1 MKIKNK
7 IALILFSITIITSC
21 GKEYKE
27 EIKVNSTGKAGEV
40 MIVIDNYRWE
50 SQIGDSLFEAFTAPF
65 EVLPQEESSYRV
77 SHTSSNNFTNILTK
91 HRNILIVKIEN
102 NLKDEIIITHDKW
115 ANNQLVIQ
123 INSSNDS
130 SFIKYWTDNKK
141 NIVKTYFNEDIK
153 RLQTSF
159 TKYLNNKAIEKI
171 KEKYNLQL
179 SIPADFNLDVIKEDF
194 CWISKETPKSSQSIL
209 IYIYP
214 FTDSLQLLP
223 DNIIKKRDLVAK
235 QNVPGP
241 KDGTYMQ
248 TEKRIELNQ
257 EKIIVNNKNAILLRG
272 LWYIENYFMGGPF
285 ISITIPDYSQKRI
298 VTIDAFVYGGKE
310 DKKILIWQVEAI
322 IKTIKFED
330 K

>member
-1 MKIKNK
+1 MSIKI
-7 IALILFSITIITSC
+7 ISTLLLSIFLFSC

-40 MIVIDNYRWE
+40 MIVIDNSRWE

-77 SHTSSNNFTNILTK
+77 SHTSSKNFINILTK
-91 HRNILIVKIEN
+91 HRNILIIKIEN
-102 NLKDEIIITHDKW
+102 NLKNEIITSHDKW

-123 INSSNDS
+123 INSSDDT
-130 SFIKYWTDNKK
+130 SFLKYWADNKK
-141 NIVKTYFNEDIK
+141 NIIKTYFNEDIK
-153 RLQTSF
+153 RLQMAYA
-159 TKYLNNKAIEKI
+159 KYLNNKAIEKI
-171 KEKYNLQL
+171 KEKFGLQI
-179 SIPADFNLDVIKEDF
+179 SIPTDFNLDVIKDDF

-209 IYIYP
+209 IYTYT

-223 DNIIKKRDLVAK
+223 ENIIKKRDLVAK

-248 TEKRIELNQ
+248 TEKRIDLNL
-257 EKIIVNNKNAILLRG
+257 ERIVINNQNAILLRG

-285 ISITIPDYSQKRI
+285 ISITIPDYSKKRI

-322 IKTIKFED
+322 IKTIKLLD